1 LATDL
6 IVYQVRRARLP
17 RRSLATAGQPHSWVE
32 QAHQPVLHH
41 PDNGHGA
48 TVAKMRLQG
57 ARRLARKDVREGQVR
72 LGGELL
78 VQGLAALAPQVGM
91 GVDSQ

>member
-1 LATDL
+1 
-6 IVYQVRRARLP
+6 
-17 RRSLATAGQPHSWVE
+17 
-32 QAHQPVLHH
+32 
-41 PDNGHGA
+41 
-48 TVAKMRLQG
+48 MRLQG